1 MENFQNSFVSDNF
14 CYDFMGA
21 YQKNI
26 SNLLRKLRSSRKRE
40 LKWKRSTKDLLSE
53 NHYLRDEIIRLEN
66 SEDHARS
73 LLSEKTKRLHSLE
86 GISYNTFYKNFYR
99 IKYVLNDGEEF
110 VSNWY
115 GSELE
120 ALQSLDSDISN
131 FMIEKSYQKISWC
144 ENE

>member
-1 MENFQNSFVSDNF
+1 MEKFQNSFVSDNF
-14 CYDFMGA
+14 CDGFMNA

-26 SNLLRKLRSSRKRE
+26 SNLLNKLRLSRKRE
-40 LKWKRSTKDLLSE
+40 LKWKNSNKYLLSE
-53 NHYLRDEIIRLEN
+53 NYDLRDEIIRLEN
-66 SEDHARS
+66 SEEHARS

-99 IKYVLNDGEEF
+99 IKYVLNDGDEF

-120 ALQSLDSDISN
+120 ALQSLDSDICD
-131 FMIEKSYQKISWC
+131 FMIEKSYKRVSMLD
-144 ENE
+144 NE